1 MTQKKPLIVVSI
13 LLLLSLAGNW
23 YMQRKVQSEQKSKTE
38 LVAKNK
44 KQKQQLANYDEVQT
58 QKETPPAEND
68 SADSEKDVSENLES
82 LIVLVYSSKNKGLN
96 DRYEKF
102 KPLITGEAVKQLKP
116 QSKDDDDD
124 AYINV
129 PNQISNIVVYPKVEN
144 GKYSAIATYDMENK
158 IDKKT
163 YTNHMIM
170 SVDFVKEDGE
180 MLISKINF
188 NSGINN

>member
-1 MTQKKPLIVVSI
+1 MAQKKPLIVVSI

-23 YMQRKVQSEQKSKTE
+23 YMQRKVQREQKSKTE
-38 LVAKNK
+38 LVEKNK
-44 KQKQQLANYDEVQT
+44 KQKQQLANYDEVQP
-58 QKETPPAEND
+58 QKETSTAEKD
-68 SADSEKDVSENLES
+68 STASEKDVSENLES
-82 LIVLVYSSKNKGLN
+82 LIVLIYSSKNKGLN

-102 KPLITGEAVKQLKP
+102 KPLITGEAVQQLKP

-124 AYINV
+124 YINV

-144 GKYSAIATYDMENK
+144 GKYSALATYDMENK

-170 SVDFVKEDGE
+170 SVDFTKENGE
-180 MLISKINF
+180 MLISKIKF

>member
-1 MTQKKPLIVVSI
+1 MAQKKPLIVVSV

-23 YMQRKVQSEQKSKTE
+23 YMQRKVQSEQKNKTE
-38 LVAKNK
+38 LVEKNK
-44 KQKQQLANYDEVQT
+44 KQKQQLANYDEVQP
-58 QKETPPAEND
+58 QKETLTAEKD
-68 SADSEKDVSENLES
+68 STASEKDVSENLES
-82 LIVLVYSSKNKGLN
+82 LIVLIYSSKNKGLN

-102 KPLITGEAVKQLKP
+102 KPLITGEAVQQLKP

-124 AYINV
+124 YINV

-144 GKYSAIATYDMENK
+144 GKYSALATYDMENK

-170 SVDFVKEDGE
+170 SVDFTKENGE
-180 MLISKINF
+180 MLISKIKF

>member
-1 MTQKKPLIVVSI
+1 MAKKKPLIVVFI

-38 LVAKNK
+38 LVEKNK
-44 KQKQQLANYDEVQT
+44 KQKQQLANYDEVQP
-58 QKETPPAEND
+58 QKETLTAEND
-68 SADSEKDVSENLES
+68 STDNEKDVSENLES
-82 LIVLVYSSKNKGLN
+82 LIVLIYSSKNKGLN

-102 KPLITGEAVKQLKP
+102 KPLITGEAVSQLKP
-116 QSKDDDDD
+116 QSKDDD

-170 SVDFVKEDGE
+170 SVDFAKENGE
-180 MLISKINF
+180 MLISKIKF